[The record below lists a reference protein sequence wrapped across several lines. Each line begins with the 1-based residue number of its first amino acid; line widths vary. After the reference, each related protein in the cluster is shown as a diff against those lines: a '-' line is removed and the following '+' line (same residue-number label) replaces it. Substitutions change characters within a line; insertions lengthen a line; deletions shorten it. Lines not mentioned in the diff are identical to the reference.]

1 MTVYLY
7 AVIAGVILALGGIA
21 LYEHHAATKAHDDF
35 IAYQAQVEQIQ
46 ADAAKAAQIKQEAV
60 EKANAA
66 IIQTLNDQ
74 LAGSIA
80 DGTRLALELRR
91 ARTKAG
97 SGPVPQAPG
106 QPPATAPSGKP
117 SGDIG
122 LEAAAW
128 AACER
133 DGSRLDALIDELK
146 PQL

>member
-1 MTVYLY
+1 MTAYLY
-7 AVIAGVILALGGIA
+7 AGIAAVILLLGGLA

-35 IAYQAQVEQIQ
+35 IAYQSQVAQAA
-46 ADAAKAAQIKQEAV
+46 ADQAKAAQEAQDKA